1 MNMRMLYIFL
11 TVLCAAS
18 ASGFKSVRMP
28 FRILRAQKQAT
39 KARRVQKRDLS
50 RAFPGFPNRIKNYHK
65 REEQKRRQR

>member
-1 MNMRMLYIFL
+1 MNIRMLYIFL
-11 TVLCAAS
+11 TVLCAAN
-18 ASGFKSVRMP
+18 AYGFKSLP
-28 FRILRAQKQAT
+28 DRILRAQKRAS